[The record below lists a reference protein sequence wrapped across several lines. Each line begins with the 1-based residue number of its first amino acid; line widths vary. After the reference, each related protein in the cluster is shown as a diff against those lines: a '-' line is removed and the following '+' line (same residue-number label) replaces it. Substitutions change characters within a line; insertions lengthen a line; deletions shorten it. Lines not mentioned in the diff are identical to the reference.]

1 MAAGEE
7 AQLTTANRNQIIQAR
22 HIRHLM
28 DAVELLTV
36 FLAETSYEHFDIHVD
51 REHLGEL
58 TTKIYQ
64 RGSIWIAY
72 EGTKPI
78 GLLMAFLEPNMWT
91 PNLVQFRELVWFV
104 LPKYRNTTVGG
115 RLFHYFM
122 EQGQE
127 LLAQGQCHGIVTTT
141 MTTTRPVGLERR
153 GFRLMEQTYVKD

>member
-1 MAAGEE
+1 MVVEE
-7 AQLTTANRNQIIQAR
+7 VPLTTAHHNQIVRA
-22 HIRHLM
+22 HHVAHLM
-28 DAVELLTV
+28 AAVDLLTE
-36 FLAETSYEHFDIHVD
+36 FLAETSYEQFDIHVD

-58 TTKIYQ
+58 TMKIYQ

-72 EGTKPI
+72 SGTQPI

-104 LPKYRNTTVGG
+104 LPKYRNTTVSG
-115 RLFHYFM
+115 RLFHHFM
-122 EQGQE
+122 SRGQE